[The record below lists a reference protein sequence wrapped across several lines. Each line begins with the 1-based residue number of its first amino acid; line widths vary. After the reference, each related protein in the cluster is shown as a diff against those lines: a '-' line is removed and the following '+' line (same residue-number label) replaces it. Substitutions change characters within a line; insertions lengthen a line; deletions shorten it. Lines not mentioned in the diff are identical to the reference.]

1 MCARGNSVDPMSD
14 TPRRKIPE
22 AALGRLPV
30 YLRILVDLA
39 SDGVTRVSSEQL
51 AELAAVNAAK
61 VRKDL
66 SYLGTYGTRGVG
78 YDVPFLTYQ
87 IQRELGLN
95 QSWPIVI
102 VGAGNLG
109 QALANFSGISERG
122 FHIVGVVDK
131 DSSKIGSLVGGVRV
145 THADDLSQ
153 IVQAKGVSIGIIA
166 TPAQHAQEAADSL
179 VRAGVGSIMN
189 FAPTVLNVPN
199 GVNVRKVDLALE
211 LQILSYYEQ
220 CRNNNVTPTG
230 TSTDAVSA

>member
-1 MCARGNSVDPMSD
+1 MSD

-30 YLRILVDLA
+30 YLRILVDLSA
-39 SDGVTRVSSEQL
+39 EGTGQVSSEQL

-78 YDVPFLTYQ
+78 YDVQFLTYQ
-87 IQRELGLN
+87 VQRELGLN
-95 QSWPIVI
+95 QSWPVVI

-109 QALANFSGISERG
+109 QALANFTGISERG

-131 DSSKIGSLVGGVRV
+131 DESKIGSLVGGVRV
-145 THADDLSQ
+145 KHADELTQ
-153 IVQAKGVSIGIIA
+153 IVHSKSVSIGIIA
-166 TPAQHAQEAADSL
+166 TPAQQAQDAADSL

-189 FAPTVLNVPN
+189 FAPTVLSVPR

-220 CRNNNVTPTG
+220 RRNNGLRSVPTG
-230 TSTDAVSA
+230 EQSGPVSA

>member
-1 MCARGNSVDPMSD
+1 MSD
-14 TPRRKIPE
+14 SPRRRIPE
-22 AALGRLPV
+22 AALGRLPI

-39 SDGVTRVSSEQL
+39 NDDVSQVSSEQL

-78 YDVPFLTYQ
+78 YEVQFLTYQ

-95 QSWPIVI
+95 QSWPVVI

-109 QALANFSGISERG
+109 QALANFTGISERG

-131 DSSKIGSLVGGVRV
+131 DDSKIGQLVGGVRV
-145 THADDLSQ
+145 RHADDLQEIATSKS
-153 IVQAKGVSIGIIA
+153 VRIGIIA

-179 VRAGVGSIMN
+179 VKAGIGSIMN
-189 FAPTVLNVPN
+189 FAPTVVSVPRS
-199 GVNVRKVDLALE
+199 VNVRKVDLALE

-220 CRNNNVTPTG
+220 TRFNN
-230 TSTDAVSA
+230 SRAADAAAPSDSVSA

>member
-1 MCARGNSVDPMSD
+1 MSD
-14 TPRRKIPE
+14 SPRRRIPE
-22 AALGRLPV
+22 AALGRLPI
-30 YLRILVDLA
+30 YLRILVDLGTENVA
-39 SDGVTRVSSEQL
+39 QVSSEQL

-78 YDVPFLTYQ
+78 YEVQFLMYQ

-95 QSWPIVI
+95 QSWPLVI

-109 QALANFSGISERG
+109 QALASFSGIAERG

-131 DSSKIGSLVGGVRV
+131 DDSKIGTVVGGVRV
-145 THADDLSQ
+145 KHVDELTN
-153 IVQAKGVSIGIIA
+153 IVQAKAVSIGIIA
-166 TPAQHAQEAADSL
+166 TPAQHAQEAADAL

-189 FAPTVLNVPN
+189 FAPTVLAVPR
-199 GVNVRKVDLALE
+199 GVNIRKVDLALE

-220 CRNNNVTPTG
+220 TRNNGLRAVPTG
-230 TSTDAVSA
+230 EHSDSVSA

>member
-1 MCARGNSVDPMSD
+1 MSD
-14 TPRRKIPE
+14 SPRRRIPE

-39 SDGVTRVSSEQL
+39 SDAVTQVSSEQL

-78 YDVPFLTYQ
+78 YDVQFLTYQ

-131 DSSKIGSLVGGVRV
+131 DTSKIGSLVGGVRV
-145 THADDLSQ
+145 THADELSQ
-153 IVQAKGVSIGIIA
+153 IVQSKGVSIGIIA
-166 TPAQHAQEAADSL
+166 TPAQQAADSL

-189 FAPTVLNVPN
+189 FAPTVLNVPQ

-220 CRNNNVTPTG
+220 CRNNTNVTPADTTTG
-230 TSTDAVSA
+230 AVSA

>member
-1 MCARGNSVDPMSD
+1 MSD

-30 YLRILVDLA
+30 YLRILVDVA
-39 SDGVTRVSSEQL
+39 AAGTSRISSEEL

-78 YDVPFLTYQ
+78 YEVQFLTYQ

-95 QSWPIVI
+95 QSWPVVI

-109 QALANFSGISERG
+109 QALANFTGISERG

-131 DSSKIGSLVGGVRV
+131 DESKIGSLVGGVRV
-145 THADDLSQ
+145 KHADELTQ
-153 IVQAKGVSIGIIA
+153 IVHSKSVSIGIIA
-166 TPAQHAQEAADSL
+166 TPAQQAQDAADSL

-189 FAPTVLNVPN
+189 FAPTVLSVPR

-220 CRNNNVTPTG
+220 RRNNGLRSVPTG
-230 TSTDAVSA
+230 EQSGPVSA

>member
-1 MCARGNSVDPMSD
+1 MSD

>member
-1 MCARGNSVDPMSD
+1 MLDS
-14 TPRRKIPE
+14 PRRRIPE

-39 SDGVTRVSSEQL
+39 ADSVTRVSSEQL

-78 YDVPFLTYQ
+78 YDVQFLTYQ

-145 THADDLSQ
+145 THADELVQ
-153 IVQAKGVSIGIIA
+153 IVQAKSVSIGIIA

-189 FAPTVLNVPN
+189 FAPTVLNVPE

-220 CRNNNVTPTG
+220 CRNTSNVTPADTATG
-230 TSTDAVSA
+230 AVSA

>member
-1 MCARGNSVDPMSD
+1 MSD

-30 YLRILVDLA
+30 YLRILIELTQDKVA
-39 SDGVTRVSSEQL
+39 QVSSEQL

-78 YDVPFLTYQ
+78 YDVQFLTYQ

-95 QSWPIVI
+95 QSWPVVI

-109 QALANFSGISERG
+109 QALANFTGISERG

-131 DSSKIGSLVGGVRV
+131 DETKIGTVVGGVRV
-145 THADDLSQ
+145 KHADELAQ
-153 IVQAKGVSIGIIA
+153 IVLAKNVSIGIIS
-166 TPAQHAQEAADSL
+166 TPAEHAQEAADAL
-179 VRAGVGSIMN
+179 VKAGIGSIMN
-189 FAPTVLNVPN
+189 FAPTVVTVPK

-220 CRNNNVTPTG
+220 CRIDCAPSVPVG
-230 TSTDAVSA
+230 TQSGSVSA

>member
-1 MCARGNSVDPMSD
+1 
-14 TPRRKIPE
+14 
-22 AALGRLPV
+22 
-30 YLRILVDLA
+30 
-39 SDGVTRVSSEQL
+39 L

-78 YDVPFLTYQ
+78 YDVQFLTYQ

-145 THADDLSQ
+145 THADELSQ
-153 IVQAKGVSIGIIA
+153 IVQSKGVSIGIIA

-189 FAPTVLNVPN
+189 FAPTVLNVPQ

-220 CRNNNVTPTG
+220 CRNNTNVTPADTTTG
-230 TSTDAVSA
+230 AVSA

>member
-1 MCARGNSVDPMSD
+1 MAQ
-14 TPRRKIPE
+14 
-22 AALGRLPV
+22 
-30 YLRILVDLA
+30 
-39 SDGVTRVSSEQL
+39 VSSEQL

-78 YDVPFLTYQ
+78 YDVQFLTYQ

-95 QSWPIVI
+95 QSWPVVI

-109 QALANFSGISERG
+109 QALANFTGISERG

-131 DSSKIGSLVGGVRV
+131 DETKIGTVVGGVRV
-145 THADDLSQ
+145 KHADELAQ
-153 IVQAKGVSIGIIA
+153 IVLAKNVSIGIIS
-166 TPAQHAQEAADSL
+166 TPAEHAQEAADAL
-179 VRAGVGSIMN
+179 VKAGIGSIMN
-189 FAPTVLNVPN
+189 FAPTVVTVPK

-220 CRNNNVTPTG
+220 CRIDCAPSVPVG
-230 TSTDAVSA
+230 TQSGSVSA

>member
-1 MCARGNSVDPMSD
+1 MSD

-30 YLRILVDLA
+30 YLRILIELTQDKVA
-39 SDGVTRVSSEQL
+39 QVSSEQL

-78 YDVPFLTYQ
+78 YDVQFLTYQ

-95 QSWPIVI
+95 QSWPVVI

-109 QALANFSGISERG
+109 QALANFTGISERG

-131 DSSKIGSLVGGVRV
+131 DESKIGTVVGGVRV
-145 THADDLSQ
+145 KHADELAQ
-153 IVQAKGVSIGIIA
+153 IVLAKNVSIGIIS
-166 TPAQHAQEAADSL
+166 TPAQHAQEAADAL
-179 VRAGVGSIMN
+179 VKAGIGSIMN
-189 FAPTVLNVPN
+189 FAPTVVTVPK

-220 CRNNNVTPTG
+220 CRIDCAPSVPVG
-230 TSTDAVSA
+230 TQSGSVSA

>member
-1 MCARGNSVDPMSD
+1 MSD

-30 YLRILVDLA
+30 YLRILVDLSA
-39 SDGVTRVSSEQL
+39 EGAAQVSSEQL

-78 YDVPFLTYQ
+78 YDVQFLTYQ

-95 QSWPIVI
+95 QSWPVVI

-109 QALANFSGISERG
+109 QALANFTGISERG

-131 DSSKIGSLVGGVRV
+131 DESKIGSLVGGVRV
-145 THADDLSQ
+145 KHADELTQ
-153 IVQAKGVSIGIIA
+153 IVHSKSVSIGIIA
-166 TPAQHAQEAADSL
+166 TPAQQAQDAADSL

-189 FAPTVLNVPN
+189 FAPTVLSVPR

-220 CRNNNVTPTG
+220 RRNNGLRSVPTG
-230 TSTDAVSA
+230 EQSGPVSA